1 MAGHVDNAVVIAAP
15 LDLVW
20 DTTNDLE
27 SWTSLFSEYAKV
39 EILDRT
45 GDTVRFRL
53 TMNPD
58 ADGNVWSWVSERT
71 ADREALTVRAH
82 RVETGPFAY
91 MDITWTYRPVDDGV
105 EMRWMQDFS
114 MKPTA
119 PATDEQAVAHLNGN
133 TRREMTRIKEL
144 IEERAR
150 RHAEV
155 GR

>member
-1 MAGHVDNAVVIAAP
+1 MAGHTDNAVVIAAP

-20 DTTNDLE
+20 TATNDLE

-45 GDTVRFRL
+45 GDAVRFRL
-53 TMNPD
+53 TMHPD
-58 ADGNVWSWVSERT
+58 ENGNVWSWVSERT
-71 ADREALTVRAH
+71 PDRDTLTVRAH

-91 MDITWTYRPVDDGV
+91 MNITWTYRQVDDGV
-105 EMRWMQDFS
+105 EMRWTQDFS

-133 TRREMTRIKEL
+133 TRREMARIKEL
-144 IEERAR
+144 LEERAR
-150 RHAEV
+150 EDAGV